1 MPGIAKRIADD
12 FRNRCGEPGLFG
24 RIEFQE
30 PGNLRGT
37 LPRRDDV
44 LIVMQVE
51 RQKGSHD
58 GQKPVI
64 ISRASGWLVQ
74 KGRAARE
81 LNR

>member
-1 MPGIAKRIADD
+1 MPGIAKRIPDD

-51 RQKGSHD
+51 RQ
-58 GQKPVI
+58 Q
-64 ISRASGWLVQ
+64 
-74 KGRAARE
+74 
-81 LNR
+81 